1 MTNDILLGLI
11 KMNLNLTALLR
22 NNFLVNLLE
31 VNCVVV

>member
-11 KMNLNLTALLR
+11 KMNLNLNALLR

>member
-11 KMNLNLTALLR
+11 KKNLNLTSLLR